1 LTKLFV
7 ISDLAISSGYGRI
20 AAEVFTRLHQRGYP
34 IAAAGLPYDGLL
46 PAQYDGQP
54 LPFWVA
60 ALGGKPNWPEIVAN
74 LVNLHQPDVVI
85 VLQDFPYAEQV
96 HFLPLDWSRFG
107 FVVITP
113 VDGAP
118 IYPRWLD
125 VARKADGLLTISEF
139 GVQTFKKAGLTAT
152 LCRPGVSA
160 EKFQPLTPAR
170 RAEIRAKLG
179 IELDAFVLGIMAQN
193 QGRKSVAQMMKAFF
207 DFAQDKPTARLLL
220 DMEKVGGWDLPALI
234 EQQAQCNCGWNAGQV
249 IFREDALRVGVIEL
263 SERYG
268 ILDAHAVLAF
278 REGYGLPVAEAMA
291 CGVVSMAQD
300 YCAGTEVLRDGRG
313 ILIPSVDYFYPSS
326 WGGAE
331 DRLPDYRVMAEK
343 LQWLYDNPL
352 ERAAM
357 AERGRKWAIQQTW
370 DAAADAVQG
379 VIEDIQLKRSPQ
391 EMPLLPTYRPSEKVI
406 ESVGGSRTAPTEHL

>member
-1 LTKLFV
+1 LFV
-7 ISDLAISSGYGRI
+7 VSDFGVSSGYGRI
-20 AAEVFTRLHQRGYP
+20 AAEVFMRLQRRGYE

-46 PAQYDGQP
+46 PPQYDGQP

-96 HFLPLDWSRFG
+96 HFLPLDWSRYG

-125 VARKADGLLTISEF
+125 VAGKADGLLTISEF
-139 GVQTFKKAGLTAT
+139 GVQTFKKAGLQAK
-152 LCRPGVSA
+152 LCRPGVDA
-160 EKFQPLTPAR
+160 TKFHPLTLTR

-179 IELDAFVLGIMAQN
+179 IEPGAFVLGIMAMNQN
-193 QGRKSVAQMMKAFF
+193 RKGLPQMMKAFF
-207 DFAQDKPTARLLL
+207 DFAQDKPSARLLL

-234 EQQAQCNCGWNAGQV
+234 EQQGWNVRHGSDVAQV
-249 IFREDALRVGVIEL
+249 IYREEALRAGVTEL

-278 REGYGLPVAEAMA
+278 REGYGLPIAEAMA

-300 YCAGTEVLRDGRG
+300 YCAGTEILKEGRG

-343 LQWLYDNPL
+343 LQWLYDQPL

-357 AERGRKWAIQQTW
+357 AERGRTWAVTQTW
-370 DAAADAVQG
+370 DAAADAVQEVVERVLAG
-379 VIEDIQLKRSPQ
+379 RPLPQ
-391 EMPLLPTYRPSEKVI
+391 PVPL
-406 ESVGGSRTAPTEHL
+406 A